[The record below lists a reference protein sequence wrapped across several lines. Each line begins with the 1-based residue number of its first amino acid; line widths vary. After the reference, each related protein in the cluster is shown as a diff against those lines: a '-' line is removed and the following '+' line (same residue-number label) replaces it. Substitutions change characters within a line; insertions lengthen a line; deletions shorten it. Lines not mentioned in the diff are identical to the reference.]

1 MQHDGKSVDT
11 NTKELRTFIGM
22 NILMGIVKLHLIV
35 KLSWSRRHAHSALSY
50 WSQNNT
56 GEHKGF
62 LSYWYRKS
70 EYMAAVSKVLGS
82 FSKEIAEVLTL
93 ANKFVLIS

>member
-1 MQHDGKSVDT
+1 MKHDAKSIDT
-11 NTKELRTFIGM
+11 NTKELRTFIEM
-22 NILMGIVKLHLIV
+22 NILMGIVKLHVIV
-35 KLSWSRRHAHSALSY
+35 KLSWSRRRVHSALSY

-56 GEHKGF
+56 GVHKGF
-62 LSYWYRKS
+62 LSYRYRKS
-70 EYMAAVSKVLGS
+70 EYMAAISKALGS